1 MAHAA
6 AHIKKARVEME
17 QQQLPDLKAL
27 EKARERRKR
36 SRERAE
42 RRRKVRGN
50 KKNSFDPCHP
60 AIVKGRVSLCFCAM
74 STTAAIDMFMHAQAV
89 KGLPCLPPSLSSPLP
104 NFITYHAVFVLC

>member
-42 RRRKVRGN
+42 RRRKLSARVLYICCYATVLFENPPGSVCRELRSRAYLSQALALANANG
-50 KKNSFDPCHP
+50 
-60 AIVKGRVSLCFCAM
+60 VSL
-74 STTAAIDMFMHAQAV
+74 
-89 KGLPCLPPSLSSPLP
+89 SPDDR
-104 NFITYHAVFVLC
+104 